1 MSTFHLQ
8 IVTPDGGF
16 FDGEA
21 EKLIVRAIDGD
32 VCILA
37 RHSPYVT
44 ALGTGEA
51 RVTIDGKRRRAACAG
66 GMLAVTKDNVRLV
79 ATTFEWAEDID
90 ADRAQRAKEKRFVP
104 TLQRRF
110 PRRRKSACA
119 VQKSRRSACVPH
131 WPSAWRARPRTI
143 TSPPRTRPKAP

>member
-44 ALGTGEA
+44 ALAA
-51 RVTIDGKRRRAACAG
+51 RVRHG
-66 GMLAVTKDNVRLV
+66 
-79 ATTFEWAEDID
+79 
-90 ADRAQRAKEKRFVP
+90 
-104 TLQRRF
+104 
-110 PRRRKSACA
+110 
-119 VQKSRRSACVPH
+119 
-131 WPSAWRARPRTI
+131 
-143 TSPPRTRPKAP
+143 

>member
-51 RVTIDGKRRRAACAG
+51 RVTIDGKRRRAASAG
-66 GMLAVTKDNVRLV
+66 RRAGREGRQW
-79 ATTFEWAEDID
+79 ATCG
-90 ADRAQRAKEKRFVP
+90 QP
-104 TLQRRF
+104 L
-110 PRRRKSACA
+110 
-119 VQKSRRSACVPH
+119 
-131 WPSAWRARPRTI
+131 
-143 TSPPRTRPKAP
+143 

>member
-79 ATTFEWAEDID
+79 ATTSEWAEQLIEKAKDQRELEL
-90 ADRAQRAKEKRFVP
+90 AQARLKRALTRLQVTAK
-104 TLQRRF
+104 
-110 PRRRKSACA
+110 
-119 VQKSRRSACVPH
+119 
-131 WPSAWRARPRTI
+131 
-143 TSPPRTRPKAP
+143 

>member
-21 EKLIVRAIDGD
+21 ERVSVRTIDGEAA
-32 VCILA
+32 VLGNHI
-37 RHSPYVT
+37 PYVT

-51 RVTIDGKRRRAACAG
+51 RVVVDGQTRRAAASG
-66 GMLAVTKDNVRLV
+66 GMLAVTPGHVRVV

-90 ADRAQRAKEKRFVP
+90 VEREKRAKEDAEQRIQNAKDPHELQLAKARLSRAQVRLNVAKR
-104 TLQRRF
+104 
-110 PRRRKSACA
+110 
-119 VQKSRRSACVPH
+119 
-131 WPSAWRARPRTI
+131 
-143 TSPPRTRPKAP
+143 

>member
-37 RHSPYVT
+37 RHLFV
-44 ALGTGEA
+44 
-51 RVTIDGKRRRAACAG
+51 DNAA
-66 GMLAVTKDNVRLV
+66 MKMIQEPK
-79 ATTFEWAEDID
+79 FFD
-90 ADRAQRAKEKRFVP
+90 AIQG
-104 TLQRRF
+104 
-110 PRRRKSACA
+110 
-119 VQKSRRSACVPH
+119 
-131 WPSAWRARPRTI
+131 
-143 TSPPRTRPKAP
+143 APIFMA

>member
-21 EKLIVRAIDGD
+21 ERVSVRTIDGEAA
-32 VCILA
+32 VLGNHI
-37 RHSPYVT
+37 PYVT

-51 RVTIDGKRRRAACAG
+51 RVVVDGQTRRAAASG
-66 GMLAVTKDNVRLV
+66 GMLAVTPGHVRVV

-90 ADRAQRAKEKRFVP
+90 VERAK
-104 TLQRRF
+104 
-110 PRRRKSACA
+110 
-119 VQKSRRSACVPH
+119 
-131 WPSAWRARPRTI
+131 RA
-143 TSPPRTRPKAP
+143 

>member
-21 EKLIVRAIDGD
+21 ERVSVRTIDGEAA
-32 VCILA
+32 VLGNHI
-37 RHSPYVT
+37 PYVT

-51 RVTIDGKRRRAACAG
+51 RVVVDGQTRRAAASG
-66 GMLAVTKDNVRLV
+66 GMLAVTPGHVRVV

-90 ADRAQRAKEKRFVP
+90 VERAKRAKEDAEQRIQNAKDPHELQLAKARLSRAQVRLNVAKR
-104 TLQRRF
+104 
-110 PRRRKSACA
+110 
-119 VQKSRRSACVPH
+119 
-131 WPSAWRARPRTI
+131 
-143 TSPPRTRPKAP
+143 

>member
-66 GMLAVTKDNVRLV
+66 GMLTMCAL
-79 ATTFEWAEDID
+79 WPPPLSG
-90 ADRAQRAKEKRFVP
+90 QRISTRTAPSE
-104 TLQRRF
+104 
-110 PRRRKSACA
+110 
-119 VQKSRRSACVPH
+119 RRSAR
-131 WPSAWRARPRTI
+131 S
-143 TSPPRTRPKAP
+143 S

>member
-21 EKLIVRAIDGD
+21 ECVSVRTIDGEAA
-32 VCILA
+32 VLGNHI
-37 RHSPYVT
+37 PYVT

-51 RVTIDGKRRRAACAG
+51 RVVVDGQTRRAAASG
-66 GMLAVTKDNVRLV
+66 GMLAVTPGHVRVV

-90 ADRAQRAKEKRFVP
+90 VERAKRAKEDAEQRIQNAKDPHELQLAKARLSRAQVRLNVAKR
-104 TLQRRF
+104 
-110 PRRRKSACA
+110 
-119 VQKSRRSACVPH
+119 
-131 WPSAWRARPRTI
+131 
-143 TSPPRTRPKAP
+143 

>member
-51 RVTIDGKRRRAACAG
+51 RVTIDGKRRRLRGGDAGSDERQCAPCG
-66 GMLAVTKDNVRLV
+66 HHL
-79 ATTFEWAEDID
+79 
-90 ADRAQRAKEKRFVP
+90 
-104 TLQRRF
+104 
-110 PRRRKSACA
+110 
-119 VQKSRRSACVPH
+119 
-131 WPSAWRARPRTI
+131 
-143 TSPPRTRPKAP
+143 